1 MTMKKEPAAP
11 RPGSPKKDGA
21 KTLVVYYSRTS
32 TTQRVAKD
40 LAKRLGADI
49 EAIADKRPRSKG
61 FFGYMNCGRQAT
73 FRIASAIKAPS
84 RDPSAYD
91 KVVVLTPVWSWKM
104 TPPVRA
110 WLRLM
115 KGKLNAAAFVAVSG
129 NTEPEKI
136 AADMAMES
144 GVQPLAVAGFFQAD
158 LAPEHK
164 AEYEAKIAKIVD
176 ALK

>member
-1 MTMKKEPAAP
+1 MTMKKESAAP

-21 KTLVVYYSRTS
+21 KALVVYYSRTS

-49 EAIADKRPRSKG
+49 EAIADKKPRPKG
-61 FFGYMNCGRQAT
+61 FIGYMNCGRQAT

-115 KGKLNAAAFVAVSG
+115 KGKLGKAVFVTVSG
-129 NTEPEKI
+129 NTEPDKI
-136 AADMAMES
+136 VADMARES
-144 GVQPLAVAGFFQAD
+144 GLSPLAVASFIAAD
-158 LAPEHK
+158 FAVESK
-164 AEYEAKIAKIVD
+164 AAYEGKLSKIVD
-176 ALK
+176 AMK